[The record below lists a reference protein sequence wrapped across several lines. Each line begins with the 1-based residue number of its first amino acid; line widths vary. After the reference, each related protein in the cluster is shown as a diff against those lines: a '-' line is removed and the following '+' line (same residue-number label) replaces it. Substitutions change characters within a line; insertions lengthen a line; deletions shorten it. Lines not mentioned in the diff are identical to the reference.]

1 MAAPIV
7 GVHLDAADT
16 ALIVKLIDAYEDT
29 LTAGGKGRVL
39 GASVLKLRAELER
52 ANARVKAHGPSVRA
66 NVNPTGGEQVPG
78 HGEVHGLIDS
88 RQAAAI
94 LGITSG
100 GVRHR
105 ARTGKI
111 GSRKAGGRWLYSL
124 ADCERVAAERA
135 HGLRRR

>member
-16 ALIVKLIDAYEDT
+16 ALMIRIIDELAAKSKAVD
-29 LTAGGKGRVL
+29 GRGL
-39 GASVLKLRAELER
+39 GAQVLKLRTELDR

-66 NVNPTGGEQVPG
+66 NVNPAVGEQVPG
-78 HGEVHGLIDS
+78 QIDVYGLITS
-88 RQAAAI
+88 QQAAAI
-94 LGITSG
+94 LGITPG